1 MSQQEAGQQGSQMVC
16 EIYHLDDEEEADC
29 QVELNWVEVEKD
41 AACQEEVDKGNT
53 AGKPA
58 GAAQGNGGQT
68 SIPVPSYILSPDYK
82 SLLHEDLPPV
92 TYEGKTL
99 TVGSSEWI
107 STMVNV
113 IIPDANDGTW
123 GYGQGGSFSPH
134 NKHGSG
140 NYVWVRI
147 LHEVSRYGYSTTLRD
162 GAAELAFLVRQQTDS
177 CNRAK
182 QYKDEQQRIAAGEPH
197 SGRNGISISRF
208 PGNYDDFY
216 DPNPPPVTLAQL
228 QAAALYWMYQAGG
241 LGSTGGN
248 CGEEGQSYHHPR
260 CIKEIRLEMVG
271 IAIRFGGGGSRC
283 RHRGGADPVRWVTQR
298 LGLNY
303 ARAGCS
309 Q

>member
-1 MSQQEAGQQGSQMVC
+1 MAYKPFIVKTDACKQGFGSILAQKDDTGREVVIGYASRKTKSPEQNYSASELECAAVVWALCSKWRCFVYLSHFYLVTDHQSLKWLMTTRNLTGRLARWSLHLQEFDFEIIYRPGKQHGDVDGLSRAVAPADFEAEEELMSQQEAGQQGSQMVYLKHGLAVC

-82 SLLHEDLPPV
+82 PLLHEDLPPV

-140 NYVWVRI
+140 N
-147 LHEVSRYGYSTTLRD
+147 
-162 GAAELAFLVRQQTDS
+162 
-177 CNRAK
+177 
-182 QYKDEQQRIAAGEPH
+182 
-197 SGRNGISISRF
+197 
-208 PGNYDDFY
+208 
-216 DPNPPPVTLAQL
+216 
-228 QAAALYWMYQAGG
+228 
-241 LGSTGGN
+241 
-248 CGEEGQSYHHPR
+248 
-260 CIKEIRLEMVG
+260 
-271 IAIRFGGGGSRC
+271 
-283 RHRGGADPVRWVTQR
+283 
-298 LGLNY
+298 
-303 ARAGCS
+303 
-309 Q
+309 